1 MKNSRSERLNDDIG
15 AVYDHVLSVPLG
27 TVGGAAGRSPFA
39 GDSCPVSAAGV
50 GRGVADA
57 GYRYGTGLGQPA
69 LGNRPGDGAHPAQ
82 HGRKHPARRWS
93 DAPGRRP
100 PPEAARPHPVRR
112 WNDAPQPS
120 RARFAS
126 VAGSVGFFVPEKPA
140 VQAPSAEP
148 EVREPPAAE
157 ARSGA
162 PPGPAV
168 EEHLV
173 PHWERA
179 TRIRGQL
186 DSLRRQALFGLAI
199 LDRLEMALVAA
210 GPEGDIRF
218 ANAAAA
224 DFLSASKALHVAGG
238 RLAASLPDR
247 QAALASAIRNAGRFG
262 ATAELAVEDASG
274 RQPCWI
280 LVVPL
285 AAEMSAEDGER
296 LALLLLHDTQASAA
310 PAAAFMRTAFGATP
324 AEARLADALA
334 AGETAEDFAGTAK
347 LSMNTVRT
355 QIRALLTKAG
365 LNRQADLLRLLARLP
380 RFRTPRSGA

>member
-1 MKNSRSERLNDDIG
+1 MKNSRNERLNDDIG
-15 AVYDHVLSVPLG
+15 EVYDRVLISP
-27 TVGGAAGRSPFA
+27 AAPSTAIPRRGLFPGDPFA
-39 GDSCPVSAAGV
+39 GATYPDS
-50 GRGVADA
+50 
-57 GYRYGTGLGQPA
+57 GYRYGSGFAAPTPVHRA
-69 LGNRPGDGAHPAQ
+69 GDVPHPTQ

-126 VAGSVGFFVPEKPA
+126 VAGSVGFFVPEKPP

-148 EVREPPAAE
+148 AVQEAPAAE
-157 ARSGA
+157 ARSEA

-168 EEHLV
+168 DEHLV

-179 TRIRGQL
+179 TRIKGQL

-224 DFLSASKALHVAGG
+224 DFLSNSKALHVAGG
-238 RLAASLPDR
+238 RLAASLPAR
-247 QAALASAIRNAGRFG
+247 QAALANAIRNAGRFG

-285 AAEMSAEDGER
+285 GADMAAEDGER
-296 LALLLLHDTQASAA
+296 LALLLLHDTQAPPA
-310 PAAAFMRTAFGATP
+310 PAATFMRAAFGATP

-334 AGETAEDFAGTAK
+334 
-347 LSMNTVRT
+347 
-355 QIRALLTKAG
+355 
-365 LNRQADLLRLLARLP
+365 
-380 RFRTPRSGA
+380 

>member
-1 MKNSRSERLNDDIG
+1 MKNSRNERLNDEIG
-15 AVYDHVLSVPLG
+15 EVYDRVLISP
-27 TVGGAAGRSPFA
+27 AAPSTAMPWRGLFPGDPFA
-39 GDSCPVSAAGV
+39 GATHPDS
-50 GRGVADA
+50 
-57 GYRYGTGLGQPA
+57 GYRYGSGFAAPTPA
-69 LGNRPGDGAHPAQ
+69 HRAGDVPHPTQ

-126 VAGSVGFFVPEKPA
+126 VAGSVGFFVPEKPP
-140 VQAPSAEP
+140 VRAPSAEP
-148 EVREPPAAE
+148 AVQQAPAAE
-157 ARSGA
+157 ARSEA
-162 PPGPAV
+162 PAGPAAD
-168 EEHLV
+168 EHLI

-179 TRIRGQL
+179 TRIKGQL

-224 DFLSASKALHVAGG
+224 DFLSGSKALHVAGG
-238 RLAASLPDR
+238 RLAASLPAR
-247 QAALASAIRNAGRFG
+247 QAALANAIRNAGRFG

-285 AAEMSAEDGER
+285 GAEMAAEDGER
-296 LALLLLHDTQASAA
+296 LALLLLHDTQAPPA
-310 PAAAFMRTAFGATP
+310 PAAAFMRSAFGATP

-380 RFRTPRSGA
+380 RFRGVRSGS